1 MENVI
6 YQETP
11 QLQTIHNIIMDF
23 SPGTI
28 LATIE
33 IFFDMWNCTVKSFRK
48 LAYCE
53 SVVVLLFSSI
63 NSLICI
69 FFV

>member
-23 SPGTI
+23 SLETI

-33 IFFDMWNCTVKSFRK
+33 IFLDMWNGTVNPLKK
-48 LAYCE
+48 
-53 SVVVLLFSSI
+53 
-63 NSLICI
+63 
-69 FFV
+69 